1 MLYFSIVPDGK
12 STAINPSSD
21 KPYHLC
27 VAKTTIQPDIIFD
40 KDEGV
45 CRMFFTFTEP
55 RKWQEETIALSNF
68 SHGSQRY
75 SSTQESILLENS
87 LFYRDEEYT
96 TSFLNTR
103 FADDLN
109 SMMQTIHAF
118 DAGVIWHALLQLNDL
133 LVKFDNHTPAI
144 SDKEIGRLTRAI
156 GTVIHSTE
164 RSIALTSKLIYSA
177 HRVAECY
184 PGTIHDTRS
193 FTINKAYIYYAYL
206 FFLPLKE
213 FYASKVLPRGRENGF
228 LDYLLDCC
236 PSINIHS
243 FTTTYDLMYAKESED
258 DMLDKLIKSP
268 SRDISKCT
276 HDIKITPSVNQSDV
290 NISMSPLSSAYIAPV
305 ILKDDGGRIIAYS
318 DANSTT
324 NS

>member
-1 MLYFSIVPDGK
+1 MLYFTIVPDGK
-12 STAINPSSD
+12 STAIKPSSD

-27 VAKTTIQPDIIFD
+27 VAKTETKPDIIFD

-45 CRMFFTFTEP
+45 CRLFFTFTEP
-55 RKWQEETIALSNF
+55 RKWQEETMALSNF
-68 SHGSQRY
+68 SSGSQRY
-75 SSTQESILLENS
+75 GSTQESILLENS

-96 TSFLNTR
+96 INFLNTR

-109 SMMQTIHAF
+109 SMMQTICAF
-118 DAGVIWHALLQLNDL
+118 DAGVIWHALLQINDL

-156 GTVIHSTE
+156 SSIIHSTE

-177 HRVAECY
+177 HRVAECC

-213 FYASKVLPRGRENGF
+213 FYAGKVLPRGRENGF

-268 SRDISKCT
+268 GRNTSKCDQDLT
-276 HDIKITPSVNQSDV
+276 VIPPANQSDV
-290 NISMSPLSSAYIAPV
+290 NISMDAESSNDDEPYISMKPNT
-305 ILKDDGGRIIAYS
+305 RIK
-318 DANSTT
+318 
-324 NS
+324 

>member
-27 VAKTTIQPDIIFD
+27 VAKTIIQPDIIFD

-45 CRMFFTFTEP
+45 CRLFFTFTEP
-55 RKWQEETIALSNF
+55 HKWQEETMALSNF
-68 SHGSQRY
+68 SRGSQRY

-103 FADDLN
+103 FADDMN

-118 DAGVIWHALLQLNDL
+118 DAGVIWHALLQINDL

-156 GTVIHSTE
+156 SSVIHSTE

-184 PGTIHDTRS
+184 PGTIHDIRS

-213 FYASKVLPRGRENGF
+213 FYASKVLPIDRENGF
-228 LDYLLDCC
+228 LGYLLDCC

-268 SRDISKCT
+268 GRSEDIRK
-276 HDIKITPSVNQSDV
+276 
-290 NISMSPLSSAYIAPV
+290 
-305 ILKDDGGRIIAYS
+305 
-318 DANSTT
+318 
-324 NS
+324 